1 MAAKLFKSSIDRF
14 DEILSGLKYVKVD
27 GLELSTFKTFDL
39 TQFNKF
45 ITKNETVWKNLNSI
59 DKRILLGITNTD
71 ALTRLAKLDIKKV
84 DDLIN
89 IGIKSVDDLQT
100 LNITSADNLAKLGIT
115 TVDALKKLNVRH
127 ISDLNKVGINNFDDL
142 SKLGL
147 KSVDDLVKLKITSMS
162 QLNKFG
168 LKSAD
173 GLVKISADDLTKFNI
188 KSADDLVKI
197 GIKNADDLKKLGI
210 TNADD
215 LTKLGITNADDIA
228 KAYNKSNVGVQFIK
242 NNAKRILYVTGGSI
256 AGFALFT
263 KEGRDSI
270 LKPLIQ
276 TSGTIIGETAVET
289 AKALWDL
296 VPESIKTA
304 IELFIYLIIGYI
316 FTYIIKSML
325 PSGMLRNFVYLL
337 GAIYS
342 VYLIYLLAIAYARN
356 DEIIE

>member
-1 MAAKLFKSSIDRF
+1 MAAKLFNSF
-14 DEILSGLKYVKVD
+14 DDILGGLKNVNA
-27 GLELSTFKTFDL
+27 GTLNLNQFRTFNS
-39 TQFNKF
+39 TQFTEFLN
-45 ITKNETVWKNLNSI
+45 NNGTVWKNLNSI
-59 DKRILLGITNTD
+59 DKRILLGINNTN
-71 ALTRLAKLDIKKV
+71 ALTRLATLDIQKV
-84 DDLIN
+84 DDLIK
-89 IGIKSVDDLQT
+89 IGIKSVDDLAK
-100 LNITSADNLAKLGIT
+100 LKITSVDNLQKLGIT
-115 TVDALKKLNVRH
+115 NVDVLKKLNVRH

-168 LKSAD
+168 LNS
-173 GLVKISADDLTKFNI
+173 VDDLKKFNI
-188 KSADDLVKI
+188 NSADDLVKI

-316 FTYIIKSML
+316 FTSML
-325 PSGMLRNFVYLL
+325 PPGKLQNGGYLL
-337 GAIYS
+337 VAGG
-342 VYLIYLLAIAYARN
+342 LIYLFVIAYARN

>member
-1 MAAKLFKSSIDRF
+1 MAAKLFKSSINSF
-14 DEILSGLKYVKVD
+14 DEILGGLKYVNVD
-27 GLELSTFKTFDL
+27 GLNLRNFQTFNS
-39 TQFNKF
+39 TQFTAF
-45 ITKNETVWKNLNSI
+45 ITKNDTVWKNLNSI
-59 DKRILLGITNTD
+59 DKRTLLGITND
-71 ALTRLAKLDIKKV
+71 GKALTRLATLDIKKV

-89 IGIKSVDDLQT
+89 IGIKSVDDLAK
-100 LNITSADNLAKLGIT
+100 LKITSVDNLAKLGIT

-127 ISDLNKVGINNFDDL
+127 ISDLKKVGINNFDDL

-147 KSVDDLVKLKITSMS
+147 NSVDDLVELKITSMS
-162 QLNKFG
+162 QLQNFG
-168 LKSAD
+168 LKS
-173 GLVKISADDLTKFNI
+173 IDDLTKFNI

-197 GIKNADDLKKLGI
+197 GIKNADGLKKLGI

-215 LTKLGITNADDIA
+215 LKKLGITNADDIA
-228 KAYNKSNVGVQFIK
+228 KAYNKSNVGVRFIK
-242 NNAKRILYVTGGSI
+242 NNAKTILYVTGGSI

-296 VPESIKTA
+296 VPESFKTG

-316 FTYIIKSML
+316 FTSML
-325 PSGMLRNFVYLL
+325 PPGKLQNVGYLL
-337 GAIYS
+337 VLGC
-342 VYLIYLLAIAYARN
+342 LIYLSVIAYARN